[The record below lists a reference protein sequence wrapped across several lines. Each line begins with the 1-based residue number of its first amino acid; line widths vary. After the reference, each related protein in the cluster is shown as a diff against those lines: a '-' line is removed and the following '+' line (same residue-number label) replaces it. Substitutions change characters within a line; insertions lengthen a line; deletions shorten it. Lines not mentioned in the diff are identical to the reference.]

1 MKASIP
7 GIAALLF
14 AWMIG
19 GYFVYNNTC
28 CGTVGAAATGTSSS
42 SLFINDGGT
51 DVAFAKNSDLLFALS
66 SSKPNMS
73 KSVSNEFAKVANYLK
88 EHPHKLL
95 LLTGLHKENEKN
107 DTDLLSLGLSRA
119 EALKAGLVKRGVPE
133 EQIITDT
140 EVYNDLD
147 MTGDNQ
153 IIGGMKYYF
162 KSKFLSLTDGSNF
175 DIGVEDNLN
184 FERDNSKFMR
194 PLSDPLSEYFSKVV
208 TYMNG
213 NPDKSL
219 MLTGLY
225 GADEENNSLLPNI
238 GLARAQEVKRMLMD
252 MGIKEDQLMTDAEE
266 ISLGFFQDNNLTGG
280 VDFSISVKEA
290 GEERS
295 EDTGYE
301 DSSFDINKPIILY
314 FETSQKKFDLSDE
327 DDQIIADLV
336 NYVNNNAGTQL
347 TVIGHTD
354 NDGSEKTNMEFG
366 LKRARVVR
374 DYLLKQGL
382 TRKQVVRSSKGASE
396 PIATNSTE
404 EGKAKNRRV
413 EIKIYQK
420 KS

>member
-7 GIAALLF
+7 VIAGLLLAWIFGGYYFYNNSSCCAPIAA
-14 AWMIG
+14 A
-19 GYFVYNNTC
+19 
-28 CGTVGAAATGTSSS
+28 GTSSS

-73 KSVSNEFAKVANYLK
+73 KSVNSAFANVATYLK
-88 EHPHKLL
+88 DHPHKLL
-95 LLTGLHKENEKN
+95 LLTGLHKENENN
-107 DTDLLSLGLSRA
+107 DTDFLSLGLSRA

-162 KSKFLSLTDGSNF
+162 KSKYLSLTDGSNF

-194 PLSDPLSEYFSKVV
+194 PLSDPLSEYFSKMVN
-208 TYMNG
+208 YLDG
-213 NPDKSL
+213 NADKSI

-252 MGIKEDQLMTDAEE
+252 MGANGSQLMTDAEE

-280 VDFSISVKEA
+280 VDFSITINEGGA
-290 GEERS
+290 EGS

-314 FETSQKKFDLSDE
+314 FETSQRKIELTDE
-327 DDQIIADLV
+327 QRQDFAGLI
-336 NYVNNNAGTQL
+336 NYLDNNPDAQL
-347 TVIGHTD
+347 DVIGHTD
-354 NDGSEKTNMEFG
+354 NKGKDRVNIRLGR
-366 LKRARVVR
+366 KRAEFVQS
-374 DYLLKQGL
+374 YLVDNGLSKKQI
-382 TRKQVVRSSKGASE
+382 VPSSKGPSD
-396 PIATNSTE
+396 PIATNSSE
-404 EGKAKNRRV
+404 EGRAQNRRV
-413 EIKIYQK
+413 EIKIFQK
-420 KS
+420 DS